1 MSSMEV
7 GAVRPAVQRLSL
19 VERLRLAPAAPGL
32 LVHAD
37 FGPRRIANS
46 DITANLDGIE
56 GIPELESIRPAPF
69 LVPGHPLQAFIE
81 KPSLL
86 DLGDIQ
92 QISHILQDSIG
103 AVLLGRGAIP
113 AAMNAATHYSVRSWT
128 RDAAMVA
135 LALRRDGKG
144 EVAEEVLW
152 RFLEFYG
159 NQSQRSKFDHY
170 HFSPDPIGD
179 YAKKDTAGKPHPHA
193 MMEIGPEGK
202 LAEST
207 APWGHEQLDTIG
219 WFLFLAFRL
228 ANEHGTDLVK
238 LDQRVSNDVNAFNKD
253 ESILT
258 LTLKF
263 LHRIAAWKQAGRGP
277 WEDILQQSRATE
289 LALLLAG
296 VDEAHAYFSQHP
308 KGWAALPVMYDA
320 SPIAAQVLR
329 FQTEH
334 GELRRELQAALSQRV
349 PDLPDGRA
357 VECSDP
363 ALALDSAMLWMTY
376 PIEIGLTTHQER
388 AVLRTVYG
396 NYQEI
401 GFRRRPRDGYVGQ
414 DYALGTNPH
423 PWPGPDFADVHA
435 KDYREAQ
442 WTLFDPLIAG
452 HCARRYVTDGCRDE
466 RLLLRAE
473 RHLRRTLA
481 MITSQDTEFDWDRK
495 GAGETIHVRIP
506 KLTLPEAYWYNTQTG
521 RWLPNHNSP
530 LLMANAAFSLGL
542 LRFRFALEQRAQ
554 LQR

>member
-1 MSSMEV
+1 MSSMEA
-7 GAVRPAVQRLSL
+7 GAARHQVQRISL
-19 VERLRLAPAAPGL
+19 VERLRLAPGASGL
-32 LVHAD
+32 LVPGD
-37 FGPRRIANS
+37 FGPRRVALS
-46 DITANLDGIE
+46 DVAANLDSIE
-56 GIPELESIRPAPF
+56 GIPALDTIRPAPF
-69 LVPGHPLQAFIE
+69 LLPGHPLEQFIV
-81 KPSLL
+81 KPGPM
-86 DLGDIQ
+86 DLTDIW

-113 AAMNAATHYSVRSWT
+113 AALNAATHYSVRSWT

-159 NQSQRSKFDHY
+159 SQSQRSKFDHY
-170 HFSPDPIGD
+170 HFSSDPVGD

-193 MMEIGPEGK
+193 MMEIGSEGR
-202 LAEST
+202 LTESK

-228 ANEHGTDLVK
+228 ANEHGTDLVQ
-238 LDQRVSNDVNAFNKD
+238 LDQRVGNEVNAFNKD

-258 LTLKF
+258 LALKF
-263 LHRIAAWKQAGRGP
+263 LHRIAAWKQSGRGP
-277 WEDILQQSRATE
+277 WEDILQESRATE

-320 SPIAAQVLR
+320 SPMESQITR
-329 FQTEH
+329 FQAEQA
-334 GELRRELQAALSQRV
+334 ELRRELQAALLRRV

-357 VECSDP
+357 LECSDP
-363 ALALDSAMLWMTY
+363 TLALDSGMVWMTY
-376 PIEIGLTTHQER
+376 PIEIGLTAQQER

-423 PWPGPDFADVHA
+423 PWPGPDFADVNA

-452 HCARRYVTDGCRDE
+452 HCARRYVSDGCRDE
-466 RLLLRAE
+466 RLLLRAD
-473 RHLRRTLA
+473 RHLRRALA
-481 MITSQDTEFDWDRK
+481 MITAQDVEFDWIRK
-495 GAGETIHVRIP
+495 DARDSVHVRVP
-506 KLTLPEAYWYNTQTG
+506 KLTLPEAYWYNSHSQ

-542 LRFRFALEQRAQ
+542 LRFRFALEQQAQ
-554 LQR
+554 ARS